1 MERQLIGLKMSYV
14 TNVPV
19 RLHWAGLDYVNVF
32 VDAWDSNVP
41 IRVLTSDLFDS
52 TAKAVAVAGSDSF
65 VVASAEVDLSADLS
79 SDVIISIGE
88 ILNVPSDDELFG

>member
-52 TAKAVAVAGSDSF
+52 TAKAVAGSDSF
-65 VVASAEVDLSADLS
+65 VVASAEVDLSANLS

>member
-52 TAKAVAVAGSDSF
+52 TAKAVSGSDSF

-79 SDVIISIGE
+79 SDVIVSIGE

>member
-1 MERQLIGLKMSYV
+1 MSYV

-19 RLHWAGLDYVNVF
+19 RLHQAGLDYVNVF